1 MTEIE
6 TAIAD
11 NRAAVEEFIATAR
24 AVDPAAWT
32 RPRAEGQWSPA
43 QIVEH
48 LAIVYEYSRTVVM
61 GAAGKGIP
69 RVFRPLLRRLV
80 VDSTLKAGR
89 FTRKGKAPG
98 IFQPSPSPSAPP
110 EALIGRLVD
119 AVSGLEAAIR
129 SGHPEARH
137 AITHPYFGRVPTTG
151 FVRLQAIHARHHRA
165 QLPARPPYA

>member
-11 NRAAVEEFIATAR
+11 NRSAVDEFIATAG
-24 AVDPAAWT
+24 AIDPHAWT
-32 RPRAEGQWSPA
+32 TPRGEGQWTPA

-48 LAIVYEYSRTVVM
+48 LAIVYEYSRNVVM
-61 GAAGKGIP
+61 GTAGKGIP
-69 RVFRPLLRRLV
+69 RLLQPLLRRFV
-80 VDSTLKAGR
+80 VDSTLKAGK

-98 IFQPSPSPSAPP
+98 IFQPSPTPAPP
-110 EALIGRLVD
+110 ADLIARLNA
-119 AVSGLEAAIR
+119 AVSGLEAGIR

-137 AITHPYFGRVPTTG
+137 AVRHPYFGRVPTTD

-165 QLPARPPYA
+165 QLPSGRPSS